1 MFYWVHAAYARTAA
15 KVDVQ
20 KRDGGVVRRGAAG
33 GKKEGGRISAGTK
46 NGIILFGFFFHF
58 RRALHR
64 Y

>member
-46 NGIILFGFFFHF
+46 KTLLSSWDFFSIWKI
-58 RRALHR
+58 
-64 Y
+64 